1 MIVIVPHR
9 DLELKLI
16 NSQKKIIR
24 QIIQSNAD
32 VIPYAAMPLW
42 IPVEFET
49 VEQAKK
55 EIQKVTVMAPEYDE
69 EGCFVCPVKIENF
82 NGDTLQSKL
91 DFIRGLPRFARN
103 DEIGTSVPC
112 NDVQSFRHCASLRSK
127 LGKLCDRSICDVAI
141 QSYDNTVPLAVKIFR
156 LGECTSPKPG
166 VYELASSV
174 WKKTTS

>member
-69 EGCFVCPVKIENF
+69 EGCFVCPVKIECAD
-82 NGDTLQSKL
+82 GKILERKL
-91 DFIRGLPRFARN
+91 DFVRGLPHLTVPEPVEGRN
-103 DEIGTSVPC
+103 DE
-112 NDVQSFRHCASLRSK
+112 NDSTF
-127 LGKLCDRSICDVAI
+127 
-141 QSYDNTVPLAVKIFR
+141 PLPVKIFR